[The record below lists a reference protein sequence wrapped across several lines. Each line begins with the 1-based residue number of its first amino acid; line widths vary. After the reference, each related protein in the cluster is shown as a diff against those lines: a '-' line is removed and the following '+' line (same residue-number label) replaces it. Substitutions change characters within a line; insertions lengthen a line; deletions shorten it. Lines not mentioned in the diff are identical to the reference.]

1 MQALKK
7 YLTTGQWIVIVLA
20 VLAALVLLLNHRE
33 RVAGFEASQ
42 RAMAQTT
49 TAEVASLLSF
59 ILAERQRQVQLF
71 AEDQVLRLRQ
81 LRRDPDSEARR
92 YELERIIKRT
102 FPNVF
107 AYTITDADGRPLLVD
122 FDGYVGEICVQDIQG
137 YARSGRYAARIHP
150 NHHAYHYD
158 VMARW
163 RDSDGAEL
171 MLMVSFTPSELGQI
185 LKAIE
190 PAGHELMLVSNT
202 EPPLIEVT
210 ARGAR
215 DKTPRADYHLGPGEL
230 EWLLARQPVTHSL
243 WSVADFVRPSFV
255 REYRQRARNTLLLS
269 LLALGLIVGAA
280 LVLLRRE
287 ERRRQAAERARE
299 DLLSMVTH
307 EMRTPVT
314 ALAGTLALMRRGSLG
329 ELPEPLRESMAL
341 LERNAERL
349 RRLIDDLLESRLI
362 ESGQLVLR
370 PAAVPLA
377 ASVRE
382 TLGQMRDYAQQS
394 GVALELAEPDGA
406 PLWVRADPLRLQQ
419 ITTNLVSNAVKFS
432 PVGSTVRVAISRSE
446 AGMARVSVRDEG
458 PGIPAAFQARVFE
471 KFARGPAQ
479 PNRPIA
485 GSGLG
490 LSIVKALVEAQ
501 GGRVG
506 FVSAEG
512 RGTTF
517 HFELPQVPPPDGAA

>member
-7 YLTTGQWIVIVLA
+7 HLTTGQWIVVVLA
-20 VLAALVLLLNHRE
+20 VLAALVLLLNYRE
-33 RVAGFEASQ
+33 RVGSFEDSQ
-42 RAMAQTT
+42 RARAQTT
-49 TAEVASLLSF
+49 SAEVASLVSF

-71 AEDQVLRLRQ
+71 AEDQLVRLRQ
-81 LRRDPDSEARR
+81 LQRDPDNEALRQ
-92 YELERIIKRT
+92 ELERILRRT
-102 FPNVF
+102 FPDVF
-107 AYTITDADGRPLLVD
+107 AYTITDARGRPLLAD

-137 YARSGRYAARIHP
+137 YATSGRYAARIHP
-150 NHHAYHYD
+150 NNHAYHFD

-163 RDSDGAEL
+163 RSGDGSYL
-171 MLMVSFTPSELGQI
+171 VLMVSFAPTELGQI

-190 PAGHELMLVSNT
+190 PAGHELMLVSST
-202 EPPLIEVT
+202 QPPMIEVT

-215 DKTPRADYHLGPGEL
+215 DKTPRADYRLTPEEL
-230 EWLLARQPVTHSL
+230 ERLLARQPVAHSL
-243 WSVADFVRPSFV
+243 WSVADLMRPGFMDQF
-255 REYRQRARNTLLLS
+255 RQRTRLTLLLS
-269 LLALGLIVGAA
+269 LLLLGVVVGAA

-299 DLLSMVTH
+299 DLLSVITH

-314 ALAGTLALMRRGSLG
+314 ALSGTLSLMHHGILG
-329 ELPEPLRESMAL
+329 ELPGPLHEGMAL

-370 PAAVPLA
+370 PTAVQLA
-377 ASVRE
+377 HSVRE
-382 TLGQMRDYAQQS
+382 TLGQLRDYAQES
-394 GVALELAEPDGA
+394 GVTLELAEPADE
-406 PLWVRADPLRLQQ
+406 PLWVQADPLRLQQ
-419 ITTNLVSNAVKFS
+419 ITANLVSNAAKFA
-432 PVGSTVRVAISRSE
+432 PAGSTVRVAINRGGP
-446 AGMARVSVRDEG
+446 GMARVTVRDEG
-458 PGIPAAFQARVFE
+458 PGIPAAFQSRLFE

-485 GSGLG
+485 STGLG

-506 FVSAEG
+506 LVSAEG
-512 RGTTF
+512 QGATF
-517 HFELPQVPPPDGAA
+517 HFELPLVPPPGRAA

>member
-1 MQALKK
+1 
-7 YLTTGQWIVIVLA
+7 
-20 VLAALVLLLNHRE
+20 
-33 RVAGFEASQ
+33 
-42 RAMAQTT
+42 MAQTT

-92 YELERIIKRT
+92 YELERILKRT
-102 FPNVF
+102 FPDVF
-107 AYTITDADGRPLLVD
+107 AYTITDARGRPLLVD
-122 FDGYVGEICVQDIQG
+122 FDGYVGEVCVQDIQG
-137 YARSGRYAARIHP
+137 YASSGRYAARIHP

-163 RDSDGAEL
+163 RDSDGADL
-171 MLMVSFTPSELGQI
+171 MLMVSFTPTELGQI

-215 DKTPRADYHLGPGEL
+215 DKTPRSDYRLGPGEL
-230 EWLLARQPVTHSL
+230 GRLLARQPVAHSL
-243 WSVADFVRPSFV
+243 WSVADFVRPGFV
-255 REYRQRARNTLLLS
+255 AEYRQRTRIALLLS
-269 LLALGLIVGAA
+269 LLALGVIVGAA

-314 ALAGTLALMRRGSLG
+314 ALSGTLALMRHGILG
-329 ELPEPLRESMAL
+329 ELPGPLRESMAL

-377 ASVRE
+377 PSVRE
-382 TLGQMRDYAQQS
+382 TLGQLRDYAQES
-394 GVALELAEPDGA
+394 GVTLELAEPDGA

-419 ITTNLVSNAVKFS
+419 ITANLVSNAAKFS
-432 PVGSTVRVAISRSE
+432 PSGGTVRVAISRGE
-446 AGMARVSVRDEG
+446 AGMARVTVRDEG

-485 GSGLG
+485 SSGLG

-512 RGTTF
+512 RGATF
-517 HFELPQVPPPDGAA
+517 HFELPLVPPPDGAA